1 MRLKG
6 KVSVVTGGGSGFG
19 KAIATLFAKE
29 GSNIIV
35 NDINDEAGQNT
46 VELINNSGGKA
57 SYVNGDVSTE
67 KCWNEIKDA
76 ALNEFGKVSVVVNN
90 AGFTHKNQSM
100 FTVDEDTFDKMYA
113 INVKSLFWSSK
124 VLVPTIDSNGGSFI
138 TIASVSG
145 LRPRPGLVWYA
156 GSKAAAILTSKAMA
170 VELAPKKIRVNCVNP
185 VISPT
190 GLIEKF
196 MGMENTA
203 ENREKFLGTIP
214 LGRMAKPDDVANAAL
229 YFASDEAEFITGAAI
244 EVDGGRAV

>member
-1 MRLKG
+1 MKLKE

-19 KAIATLFAKE
+19 KSIARLFAKE
-29 GSNIIV
+29 GSKIII
-35 NDINDEAGQNT
+35 NDINDETGNNT
-46 VELINNSGGKA
+46 VKSINNSGGKA
-57 SYVNGDVSTE
+57 FYINGDVSTE
-67 KCWNEIKDA
+67 KCWNEIKDV
-76 ALNEFGKVSVVVNN
+76 ALDKFGKVSVVVNN

-124 VLVPTIDSNGGSFI
+124 VLVPIIDSIGASFI

-156 GSKAAAILTSKAMA
+156 GSKAAAIVTSKAMA
-170 VELAPKKIRVNCVNP
+170 VELAPRKIRVNCVNP

-196 MGMENTA
+196 MGMENTE

-214 LGRMAKPDDVANAAL
+214 LGRMAKPEDVANAAL
-229 YFASDEAEFITGAAI
+229 YFASDEAEFITGASI
-244 EVDGGRAV
+244 EVDGGRSV